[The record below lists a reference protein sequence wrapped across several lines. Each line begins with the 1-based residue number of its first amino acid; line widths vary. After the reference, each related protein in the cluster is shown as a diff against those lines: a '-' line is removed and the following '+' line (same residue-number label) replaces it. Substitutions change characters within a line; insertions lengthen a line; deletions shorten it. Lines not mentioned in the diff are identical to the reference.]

1 MGPFLGCSSSPCPLP
16 KGIGTLAS
24 PLCITRM
31 LWSKAPSGT
40 KGSTLAC
47 AALGGV
53 FFTHFDVFAAL
64 KGFFSLTLV
73 VLLPWEGFFQSLW
86 CFWHHFH
93 MCQEPCPLILP
104 EHPQSFSSL
113 ARGHPRAGCSF
124 LPSLHLTAGNP
135 QIWGPTSSCC
145 PHIYPKPMRPAAKSP
160 PSATFDG

>member
-1 MGPFLGCSSSPCPLP
+1 MELPFHPKMGLFFGLQFIPVSPSQGNWDFGFAPLHHPDALEQSSKWYQRLHPGLCCS
-16 KGIGTLAS
+16 GRG
-24 PLCITRM
+24 
-31 LWSKAPSGT
+31 
-40 KGSTLAC
+40 
-47 AALGGV
+47 

-104 EHPQSFSSL
+104 KRPQSFSSL

-124 LPSLHLTAGNP
+124 LPSPCISQLGTPKFGAPQAAAAPTFIPNP
-135 QIWGPTSSCC
+135 
-145 PHIYPKPMRPAAKSP
+145 
-160 PSATFDG
+160 